1 MASLI
6 TLLKTVIAIANRNKL
21 TVSTRVTNKNA
32 VTARTPQV
40 TVLMSFKKAMTTP
53 NRE

>member
-6 TLLKTVIAIANRNKL
+6 TLLRIVIAIANRNKL
-21 TVSTRVTNKNA
+21 TVSTRVMSRNV
-32 VTARTPQV
+32 VTVRMLQV
-40 TVLMSFKKAMTTP
+40 TQPMSFKKVMTTP